1 MICGGLLDLRDER
14 PSRNVGDSIM
24 SISKRRIVTVGVLVA
39 QALWGGPAG
48 AAGAIAVGVAPGGAQ
63 RGFSFAMNADRTTE
77 ADARQDA
84 LSGCRKS
91 KESNDRARARCTVAG
106 TFTNQCGSV
115 AMDPKDGTPGVG
127 WAIAPDSAAAE
138 RQALASCEGTAGP
151 GRAGSCKVS
160 ATRCDGTAK

>member
-1 MICGGLLDLRDER
+1 
-14 PSRNVGDSIM
+14 M
-24 SISKRRIVTVGVLVA
+24 SINKRRIVAVGVLVA

-48 AAGAIAVGVAPGGAQ
+48 AAGAIAVGVAQGGAQ
-63 RGFSFAMNADRTTE
+63 HGFSFGMNSDRVSE

-84 LSGCRKS
+84 LNGCRKS
-91 KESNDRARARCTVAG
+91 KESNDKARARCAAAG
-106 TFTNQCGSV
+106 TFTNQCGSI

-138 RQALASCEGTAGP
+138 RQALASCEATAGP
-151 GRAGSCKVS
+151 GRAGFCKVS